1 MQDKYSLAYAMAKDG
16 QGVYG
21 DTSGTKRAEIV
32 NPGALLSG
40 SLGDAALLSSMSVGL
55 NQAGSQLNQLSVSL
69 GGLRNSVDALKT
81 AISRLNG
88 VGINA
93 VKTLEPMEQKSATEF
108 ESSTSQGL
116 RLARE
121 ALAVRD
127 MQRLDPVAAFQQS
140 NASLTFDATATSET
154 SITALR
160 KASRDSEQRLSKTLE
175 PAPLL
180 LEETWLKT
188 KTGVQD
194 TANSWAGD
202 SPLAAQAVKTTEA
215 VISPMVSGLLSGLGE
230 TIKTRVAGNLVD
242 VTLGKLPGVGKLF
255 RDGGYTKDKDKDKA
269 CCCPA
274 AASVSGFGVFDTV
287 TAQLPESVGET
298 VRERDKARTRGQ
310 PKKRRQKLP
319 EPGQPVSR
327 ESTANVRRKPV
338 EPQAQQAG
346 PPLNAMGQPLVPL
359 DTQRL
364 AQSTSTLPG
373 HSFGASATPPAARL
387 GGRRATK
394 GLAEGLS
401 GVLAKLESAGARRLG
416 PMRYVDTALSVAD
429 GVRNGDAKAIGAG
442 LSTAGGAWA
451 GASAGAALGTLVFP
465 GVGTAVGGAIGGLLG
480 SEVGTW
486 FGDKLFGS
494 GDRLPAPGAVGK
506 DLNAARTDNV
516 QVSIAPSIQITGV
529 NPADA
534 QQVVNQVIQALQFQC
549 VPMVTD
555 ALGIRRNT
563 AMTDPPGGD

>member
-21 DTSGTKRAEIV
+21 DAGGKKHAEIV
-32 NPGALLSG
+32 SPSALLSG
-40 SLGDAALLSSMSVGL
+40 GLGDVAPFSSMSLGL
-55 NQAGSQLNQLSVSL
+55 NQAGSELNRLSVSL

-88 VGINA
+88 IGINA
-93 VKTLEPMEQKSATEF
+93 FKTHEQTEQKSAIEL
-108 ESSTSQGL
+108 ESGKSQNL
-116 RLARE
+116 RLTRE
-121 ALAVRD
+121 ALTVRD

-140 NASLTFDATATSET
+140 NASLNFDATATSEK
-154 SITALR
+154 SITELR
-160 KASRDSEQRLSKTLE
+160 KASTDSEQRLTKTLE

-180 LEETWLKT
+180 GEKTWLKA
-188 KTGVQD
+188 KTGVLD

-202 SPLAAQAVKTTEA
+202 SPMIAQAVKTTEA
-215 VISPMVSGLLSGLGE
+215 VISPMISGFFSGLAD
-230 TIKTRVAGNLVD
+230 TIKTRVTGNVVD

-255 RDGGYTKDKDKDKA
+255 KDDGYAKDKA
-269 CCCPA
+269 CCCPGA
-274 AASVSGFGVFDTV
+274 VSLRNPGVLDTV
-287 TAQLPESVGET
+287 AAQLPESVGET
-298 VRERDKARTRGQ
+298 VRERDKTRTREM
-310 PKKRRQKLP
+310 PKRRRAKLP
-319 EPGQPVSR
+319 KPGQPVSR
-327 ESTANVRRKPV
+327 EPTAHVSRNPV
-338 EPQAQQAG
+338 APKTQHSGSQ
-346 PPLNAMGQPLVPL
+346 LNIFGQPLVPL
-359 DTQRL
+359 DTTPL
-364 AQSTSTLPG
+364 TQSSTTRPG
-373 HSFGASATPPAARL
+373 HSFGSYAAPPAARP

-401 GVLAKLESAGARRLG
+401 GIFAKLESTGARRLG
-416 PMRYVDTALSVAD
+416 PMRYVDTALNVAD

-465 GVGTAVGGAIGGLLG
+465 GVGTAIGGAIGGLLG

-494 GDRLPAPGAVGK
+494 SDRLPTPGAVSK

-549 VPMVTD
+549 MPMVTD
-555 ALGIRRNT
+555 SLGIRRNT